1 MLIVFLLL
9 ILAGILLVVLY
20 IWYIK
25 IIFRK
30 SKVLEALS
38 GIDIQL
44 EKRFSLIP
52 NILIIAKKFMIHER
66 GLLAEITQL
75 RAQSQSN
82 NYNKNDAK
90 EISKHLKMIEE
101 VNNKLGQLMISVED
115 YPELKSDLLMI
126 QAQKTYN
133 EIEQQIAASRRFYN
147 SSVNLLNNAVQ
158 IFPGNMLAKI
168 ANITCMPFYKT
179 EASFKQPVNS
189 GDLL

>member
-9 ILAGILLVVLY
+9 IFAGILLVVLY

-52 NILIIAKKFMIHER
+52 NILIIAKKFMVHER

-101 VNNKLGQLMISVED
+101 VNNKLGQLMVSVED

-158 IFPGNMLAKI
+158 IFPGSMLAKI
-168 ANITCMPFYKT
+168 ANVTRMPFYKT

-189 GDLL
+189 GDFL